1 MFRCLKTGLGG
12 ITPDECDILENYV
25 ILWDIRGSAMWL
37 REGDWTAG
45 PDGYGRE
52 LTERSAARLERVN
65 GIRRRVRLLLE
76 PLYQGMK
83 TASSARSKAECLYTF
98 LQEAGVPQALEETA
112 GKLLAENQPQLA
124 EEYVQLWEIF
134 CGVLDQFVEI
144 LGDTELSG
152 EEFARL
158 LRLVLT
164 QYSVGTI
171 PATLDQVK
179 VSEITRNDRH
189 RVRCLF
195 LLGANDH
202 VLPMPPSGHGL
213 LDPEDRETLQQRE
226 ILLSDAVFDPLD
238 NELQN
243 IYACLAQPTE
253 RLTVSW
259 PVGDIS
265 GAQLRPSFVVQ
276 RMEKLFPDLHV
287 LREDGAYRRMLPATA
302 LELAGSNR
310 ALERYFRQRGGYDRV
325 LDAMDRGRAL
335 GRGRLS
341 PEAVQALY
349 GRSLHMSA
357 SRMDQVKRCHF
368 GYFMQYGLRA
378 RERRPAGFE
387 APEIGTFI
395 HYLLENVAREV
406 KNRGGWSQVE
416 QEELRRL
423 VREYIDQYARE
434 EIDGYREKSAR
445 FRYLFSRLRTAAC
458 AIVEDM
464 AGELAQSDFSP
475 VAFELGFGG
484 RDGQLPAVTVTEGD
498 ETLSVSGKVDRVVDY
513 KTGKK
518 AFDLSDLRY
527 GLGIQM
533 LLYLFTLEKEG
544 RSYFGYPIVP
554 AGVLYHPARE
564 VILKKDRG
572 IQPEKLQA
580 ALQEELRRSGM
591 VLADPEVLRAMEH
604 SALEAP
610 HYLPIRVK
618 KDGSISDGIASA
630 EQLGKLGRYVEDLLH
645 QIAREIGSGNIDADP
660 VARGPQER
668 ACDRCDFAAACAFQE
683 GRGGDRVRYIRT
695 VKPEEFWQFVDAENG
710 KEGSTCR

>member
-1 MFRCLKTGLGG
+1 M
-12 ITPDECDILENYV
+12 
-25 ILWDIRGSAMWL
+25 
-37 REGDWTAG
+37 
-45 PDGYGRE
+45 
-52 LTERSAARLERVN
+52 
-65 GIRRRVRLLLE
+65 
-76 PLYQGMK
+76 
-83 TASSARSKAECLYTF
+83 
-98 LQEAGVPQALEETA
+98 
-112 GKLLAENQPQLA
+112 
-124 EEYVQLWEIF
+124 
-134 CGVLDQFVEI
+134 
-144 LGDTELSG
+144 
-152 EEFARL
+152 
-158 LRLVLT
+158 
-164 QYSVGTI
+164 
-171 PATLDQVK
+171 
-179 VSEITRNDRH
+179 
-189 RVRCLF
+189 
-195 LLGANDH
+195 
-202 VLPMPPSGHGL
+202 
-213 LDPEDRETLQQRE
+213 
-226 ILLSDAVFDPLD
+226 FDPLD

-302 LELAGSNR
+302 LELAGSDR

-406 KNRGGWSQVE
+406 KNRGGWSRVE
-416 QEELRRL
+416 REELRRL

-434 EIDGYREKSAR
+434 EIDGYREKSSR

-498 ETLSVSGKVDRVVDY
+498 ETLSVSGKVDRVDGWLHDGKLYLRVVDY

>member
-1 MFRCLKTGLGG
+1 MTDLAIDFLGVHFPNPFCL
-12 ITPDECDILENYV
+12 
-25 ILWDIRGSAMWL
+25 
-37 REGDWTAG
+37 
-45 PDGYGRE
+45 
-52 LTERSAARLERVN
+52 
-65 GIRRRVRLLLE
+65 
-76 PLYQGMK
+76 
-83 TASSARSKAECLYTF
+83 SSS
-98 LQEAGVPQALEETA
+98 
-112 GKLLAENQPQLA
+112 
-124 EEYVQLWEIF
+124 
-134 CGVLDQFVEI
+134 
-144 LGDTELSG
+144 
-152 EEFARL
+152 
-158 LRLVLT
+158 
-164 QYSVGTI
+164 
-171 PATLDQVK
+171 
-179 VSEITRNDRH
+179 
-189 RVRCLF
+189 
-195 LLGANDH
+195 
-202 VLPMPPSGHGL
+202 
-213 LDPEDRETLQQRE
+213 
-226 ILLSDAVFDPLD
+226 
-238 NELQN
+238 
-243 IYACLAQPTE
+243 
-253 RLTVSW
+253 
-259 PVGDIS
+259 PVGNCYEMCAKAYETGWGGVVFKTI
-265 GAQLRPSFVVQ
+265 GPKHFV
-276 RMEKLFPDLHV
+276 
-287 LREDGAYRRMLPATA
+287 
-302 LELAGSNR
+302 
-310 ALERYFRQRGGYDRV
+310 
-325 LDAMDRGRAL
+325 
-335 GRGRLS
+335 
-341 PEAVQALY
+341 
-349 GRSLHMSA
+349 
-357 SRMDQVKRCHF
+357 
-368 GYFMQYGLRA
+368 
-378 RERRPAGFE
+378 
-387 APEIGTFI
+387 I
-395 HYLLENVAREV
+395 REV
-406 KNRGGWSQVE
+406 SPRFDALRKEATPWIGFKNME
-416 QEELRRL
+416 QIAEHSLEDNLRDLRRL
-423 VREYIDQYARE
+423 KENYPNHVLIASIMGTNEEDWVELARLVE
-434 EIDGYREKSAR
+434 E
-445 FRYLFSRLRTAAC
+445 
-458 AIVEDM
+458 

-498 ETLSVSGKVDRVVDY
+498 ETLSVSGKVDRVDGWLHDGKLYLRVVDY